1 VSAYEIGLLA
11 HLLGALL
18 AFGGVLVAAVAFES
32 GRRRSLPSEIALVL
46 GLARIGALIVVAG
59 TILVLTAGLWLA
71 NDTGQLDEPWLLAS
85 LGLFAG
91 SVVLGAAGG
100 QRPKRA
106 RVLAAELAAEGRGE
120 TEELRRLLVD
130 PLTRALN
137 YASALLFLA
146 VLVLMVW
153 QPGR

>member
-1 VSAYEIGLLA
+1 VSANEVGLLV
-11 HLLGALL
+11 HLVGALL

-32 GRRRSLPSEIALVL
+32 GRRRSLPGEIALVL
-46 GLARIGALIVVAG
+46 GLARIGALVVVAG

-71 NDTGQLDEPWLLAS
+71 NDTDQLGEPWVLAS
-85 LGLFAG
+85 LGLFVG
-91 SVVLGAAGG
+91 SVLLGAAGG

-106 RVLAAELAAEGRGE
+106 RELAAELAAEGHGE
-120 TEELRRLLVD
+120 TGELRRLLDD
-130 PLTRALN
+130 PLSRALN